1 MNKKS
6 YYRKITELLPLR
18 FLIWKYLNQPDL
30 RRSYLEFLIFFTLIL
45 SIFLSLFVALTY
57 LNYSEVKKE
66 HDMALGSFRYWEQ
79 VIETHP
85 NFTDGYYN
93 AALYAGRLGQ
103 KEKAVE
109 LIDKA
114 LVLDPMFSEA
124 IELERQLTTDN

>member
-18 FLIWKYLNQPDL
+18 LLIWKYLNQPDL
-30 RRSYLEFLIFFTLIL
+30 RRSYLEFLIFFTLTL

-57 LNYSEVKKE
+57 LNYFEVKKE
-66 HDMALGSFRYWEQ
+66 HDMALGNFRYWEQ

-103 KEKAVE
+103 KEKAIE
-109 LIDKA
+109 LINKA

-124 IELERQLTTDN
+124 EKLKEEIKTF